1 MRSVGVIVG
10 MVLALG
16 GGYFAFQKSV
26 TSAPSQAP
34 PLQQIDVVSIRQTL
48 LAIGQAERHYLV
60 AHGTYATIEQ
70 LAQEDLLPGGSTQR
84 GYMFSAQVSG
94 GDGFTVTATP
104 IDVNKSEWPTLTL
117 RENMQVTQQ

>member
-1 MRSVGVIVG
+1 MRSAGVIVG

-26 TSAPSQAP
+26 TSAPNQAP

-48 LAIGQAERHYLV
+48 LAIGQAERQYLV